1 MIFIALR
8 MYWPNYFENTD
19 ALVYVIDSAV
29 NISIKKKLKFK

>member
-1 MIFIALR
+1 

-29 NISIKKKLKFK
+29 KIIKNIMC